1 MQSLK
6 GTETKNLIRE
16 AAFRLFLTED
26 YETVSLKDI
35 EKITKMTRGCT
46 SYHYPTKRDLL
57 IDVID
62 VYILNTQRVK
72 HQSPNLDNMTLLE
85 YLNYYVDN
93 IAKTMD
99 RLAEFIIP
107 EAKINGTRAY
117 MTLILQAEKYYP
129 GFHQLLNE
137 IERNEMWQ
145 LKRIIVNAQNQGEV
159 RLTCNAEKFA
169 QQVRLI
175 FLGKSYQDALKNGL
189 DINSLRE
196 QLYFLYFLIK
206 NE

>member
-1 MQSLK
+1 MQSVK

-46 SYHYPTKRDLL
+46 SYHYPTKKDLL
-57 IDVID
+57 VDVID
-62 VYILNTQRVK
+62 VYILDTQKNK
-72 HQSPNLDNMTLLE
+72 HQSDSIYDMSLLE
-85 YLNYYVDN
+85 YINYYVEN

-99 RLAEFIIP
+99 RLSQFVIP
-107 EAKINGTRAY
+107 EAHINGTRAY
-117 MTLILQAEKYYP
+117 INLVLQAEKYYP
-129 GFHQLLNE
+129 GFHQMLNE
-137 IERNEMWQ
+137 IESQEIMQ
-145 LKRIIVNAQNQGEV
+145 LKAILKRAQDKGEI
-159 RLTCNAEKFA
+159 RNTCNIELFA
-169 QQVRLI
+169 QQMRLV

-189 DINSLRE
+189 NINALKE

-206 NE
+206 SK